1 VRRIEGIV
9 IFWVGHP
16 RMSLHILQDLLDVLE
31 ICSVGFKRLREKLGE
46 SNFPRSHLPQ
56 GTSWAVPVTQAFLIK
71 FKSRTASARENT
83 ISMQFNSGRRNS
95 IQVGSSV
102 QFSLAA
108 HARTKIIPRTL
119 HMVQPSSFLNLA
131 RQMRLYVLL

>member
-1 VRRIEGIV
+1 MRRIEGIV

-71 FKSRTASARENT
+71 FKSRRASARENT

-108 HARTKIIPRTL
+108 HSRTKIIPRTL

>member
-1 VRRIEGIV
+1 MRRIEGIV

-71 FKSRTASARENT
+71 FKSRRASARKNA

-119 HMVQPSSFLNLA
+119 HMVKPSSFLNLA
-131 RQMRLYVLL
+131 RQMRLYVL